1 MDYFEDEIIEE
12 EISSTINFIEL
23 KQKLKAELKELHS
36 AIEKKNEQKIK
47 TIFNNIDEFLEWYW

>member
-23 KQKLKAELKELHS
+23 KQKLKAELKELSS
-36 AIEKKNEQKIK
+36 AIDNKDKQKIK

>member
-23 KQKLKAELKELHS
+23 KQKLKAELKELSS
-36 AIEKKNEQKIK
+36 AIDNKDKQKIK
-47 TIFNNIDEFLEWYW
+47 TIFDNIDKFLEWYW